1 METLDVMHVAATE
14 MRNSIIGI
22 MGLEALLTWS
32 LAALNVLKPVTLATH
47 TIMII
52 CLAVADSQRMRNGD
66 HVTQ

>member
-22 MGLEALLTWS
+22 MGLEALLTWC

-47 TIMII
+47 TIMI
-52 CLAVADSQRMRNGD
+52 CLAVADSQRVSRGD
-66 HVTQ
+66 HATQ

>member
-22 MGLEALLTWS
+22 MELEALLTWC

-47 TIMII
+47 TTVII
-52 CLAVADSQRMRNGD
+52 CLAVADSQRVSRGD
-66 HVTQ
+66 HATQ